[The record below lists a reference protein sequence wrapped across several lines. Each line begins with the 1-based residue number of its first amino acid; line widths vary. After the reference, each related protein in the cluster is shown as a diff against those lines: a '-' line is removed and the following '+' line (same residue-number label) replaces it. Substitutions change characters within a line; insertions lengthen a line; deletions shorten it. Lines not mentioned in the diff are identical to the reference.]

1 MMKFKFGSLILS
13 FLATAIVPA
22 FPAQQTEPQA
32 SQSTTASEKLSPEI
46 ITEHQ
51 KLQRLLPAETKAEIT
66 RLTPIFQKD
75 VIHAKPGTDLRNL
88 ASLPIRKEYPKAT
101 PHQAASLIF
110 ELIAQSLGAPRDSS
124 TDVSK
129 EQLLTLQLTM
139 DERAKLEDIL
149 SNLLKILRDTSDS
162 TIQNIK

>member
-1 MMKFKFGSLILS
+1 MKFKFGSLILS
-13 FLATAIVPA
+13 FLAMAIASA
-22 FPAQQTEPQA
+22 FAAQQAGPQA
-32 SQSTTASEKLSPEI
+32 TQSAAASAKLSPEI
-46 ITEHQ
+46 VTEHQ

-75 VIHAKPGTDLRNL
+75 VIHAKPDADLRNL

-101 PHQAASLIF
+101 PQQAASLIF
-110 ELIAQSLGAPRDSS
+110 ELIAQSLGAPKGAS

-129 EQLLTLQLTM
+129 EQLLTLQLTT
-139 DERAKLEDIL
+139 DERSKLEDIL